1 VGIVIS
7 GNLTFSSRMRSAAK
21 IAKSVGLSLHSY
33 GRPLSTSTSFLA
45 VIRGRSTRIRVLREF
60 SFGNLHI
67 FPVIPLSFRIICSFS
82 RWTDRYAVVK
92 STNPQYEAPKDG
104 EAPCIGFW
112 CDCFCFWTAAR
123 RLYIASCRCRAGRD
137 PCCEGVSVSNF
148 SVKTL
153 SRDSRMPS
161 NSFSIALDKKMP
173 R

>member
-1 VGIVIS
+1 MSARFSSLGLPKTLPLRYQHRIVDIENGSHPRVNAGAVGIVIS

-82 RWTDRYAVVK
+82 R
-92 STNPQYEAPKDG
+92 
-104 EAPCIGFW
+104 
-112 CDCFCFWTAAR
+112 
-123 RLYIASCRCRAGRD
+123 
-137 PCCEGVSVSNF
+137 
-148 SVKTL
+148 
-153 SRDSRMPS
+153 
-161 NSFSIALDKKMP
+161 
-173 R
+173 